1 MTDGMGDKGKH
12 VNKRWRQ
19 RERGSEA
26 RRETKTSLRHTKGE
40 GDLNTRDMTD
50 SHAEGTAL

>member
-1 MTDGMGDKGKH
+1 MTDKGKH

-19 RERGSEA
+19 RERGSET
-26 RRETKTSLRHTKGE
+26 RRETKTSLTHTKGE